1 MLIEVF
7 IHYAA
12 ILLYFMLHICI
23 YFVAYFC
30 RFLYVNKSSLYKKKS
45 HYCADSQ
52 ITTLKL
58 YLIATQFV
66 NFKHNFP
73 KEIET
78 FFKNKLKW
86 IKEKSL
92 KMHLFSSEL
101 SFHIHNWLIINLKDF
116 CIVIRKWPTFLPST
130 S

>member
-1 MLIEVF
+1 MTKS
-7 IHYAA
+7 
-12 ILLYFMLHICI
+12 LLYGLSNNHFKTVL
-23 YFVAYFC
+23 
-30 RFLYVNKSSLYKKKS
+30 
-45 HYCADSQ
+45 
-52 ITTLKL
+52 T
-58 YLIATQFV
+58 IATQFV

-92 KMHLFSSEL
+92 KMHPFPSEL

-130 S
+130 SLVLKYKKSFGNKLQEMNLRYL